1 MYIGNTNRF
10 MPNLKTQTRLLLSF
24 FTFSILVTTACNN
37 DTKESSKS
45 VDTVSTLENGNKK
58 AANKEEFKDSNK
70 SQESSKVAFNIN
82 DIPLTTKEIGTF
94 PFLQAPKA
102 YKFNDITKS
111 DLKTVH
117 FAVKGELM
125 AVEGKTFSTNI
136 YKMQES
142 ETPFNMQVVQKAY
155 DKKIAELGGV
165 KISSNLLPGQVE
177 KIGKKL
183 LEDEGDHAYTIVGTN
198 DYTLSHVNT
207 YIIRTAK
214 SKIWIELSL
223 YENGGYIYILEK
235 LNP

>member
-1 MYIGNTNRF
+1 
-10 MPNLKTQTRLLLSF
+10 MPNLKAQTRLLLSF
-24 FTFSILVTTACNN
+24 FTFTILVTTACNN

-45 VDTVSTLENGNKK
+45 VDTVAMENGNKEAVK
-58 AANKEEFKDSNK
+58 KVELENSNK
-70 SQESSKVAFNIN
+70 SQDNSKVAFNIN

-165 KISSNLLPGQVE
+165 KISSTLLPGQVE

-207 YIIRTAK
+207 YLIRTAK
-214 SKIWIELSL
+214 AQIWIELSL